1 LNLFNYA
8 VKLPEIQTSGSL
20 QMVNAYNLLKFL
32 HVLSVIVWV
41 GGVTAL
47 SALAWRVRGERNRE
61 VLKVLLPQLVGYGQR
76 MIGPASGIVL
86 LTGLA
91 MVGMARIGFLTFW
104 VVWGYAGIILHSL
117 LGAIVIRKRTMK
129 LGQLAAANTDDATL
143 GAASRSLWQAQLL
156 YMLILASVVGAMV
169 IKPTLR

>member
-1 LNLFNYA
+1 
-8 VKLPEIQTSGSL
+8 
-20 QMVNAYNLLKFL
+20 
-32 HVLSVIVWV
+32 
-41 GGVTAL
+41 
-47 SALAWRVRGERNRE
+47 
-61 VLKVLLPQLVGYGQR
+61 VGYGQR

-169 IKPTLR
+169 IKPTFR